1 MLLWIAKNMFKT
13 RVQILMHQ
21 SWRNEIEAIFPQFL
35 SSKVK
40 RNEAEEFSPV
50 PELEHV
56 SWNNTLCNILLTWS
70 AEAGWLVMIPLHS
83 VKNNSYR
90 NPFFR
95 KTETPWCGSSVMLN
109 SLRVVQTSTM
119 MTVHAVSRHT
129 PETWIWIGINS
140 LWNNIGCGE
149 ALKFVKCW

>member
-1 MLLWIAKNMFKT
+1 MRVKFNHFTVAILNVTLDCQNMFKT

-56 SWNNTLCNILLTWS
+56 SWNNTLCNILLTWI

-90 NPFFR
+90 NPFFAKPR
-95 KTETPWCGSSVMLN
+95 LPGVAVARCSTVYELLSVDNDDHSRGVSSHTWDLN
-109 SLRVVQTSTM
+109 LD
-119 MTVHAVSRHT
+119 
-129 PETWIWIGINS
+129 WY
-140 LWNNIGCGE
+140 
-149 ALKFVKCW
+149 